1 MDSRVVG
8 GVDAL
13 PNQIPYIA
21 SLRRRVNG
29 NHFCGSSI
37 IKPRWV
43 LSAAHCTEDF
53 EPADMFVVVGSILL
67 SSGGVEHEVSQIIN
81 HPEYSRDLL
90 TADISLVQ
98 VQTAFTFNAAVQ
110 PVLVGSEYISEA
122 NAVVSGWGLT
132 NVSAKINFN
141 CWLWFIYLLLL
152 FANLSTPTISCRII
166 YKHCRPGLLRTKLV
180 VMVIPSGMSSSM
192 IT

>member
-1 MDSRVVG
+1 MSNIQVVLLLFCCAVAVFGARSYKYKVQLLLNICNALLQLFADIPPSDVDSRVVG

-13 PNQIPYIA
+13 PGQIPYIA
-21 SLRRRVNG
+21 SLRRRANG

-37 IKPRWV
+37 IRPRWV

-98 VQTAFTFNAAVQ
+98 VQSDFTFNAAVQ
-110 PVLVGSEYISEA
+110 PILVGSEYVSEA

-132 NVSAKINFN
+132 NVRAKDQF
-141 CWLWFIYLLLL
+141 
-152 FANLSTPTISCRII
+152 
-166 YKHCRPGLLRTKLV
+166 
-180 VMVIPSGMSSSM
+180 
-192 IT
+192 